1 MEIASHQGRENQEN
15 YVFLIY
21 NTVTCIGFTLQVR
34 KSNIQLK
41 AITHGLS
48 IFSIGGHDMQKRHND
63 HTKKLG
69 TFLLLGFAAFLTL
82 MVLVN
87 VSVFY
92 KSLTEALDILESSIK
107 EKLYATAQAA
117 SLMIDVGEHEKV
129 HELKDY
135 QTPQVNITLDKLRNL
150 AKRANMTYIYTMR
163 KEKGKM
169 YFVLDT
175 DEEEAPGVDTLYEDY
190 PRVADKILSGESQV
204 EYENVS
210 DKWGNYITILVP
222 VKDPE
227 GNVVAALA
235 ADYSDT
241 HVAELKRSMYRNI
254 MFQLAIVF
262 VLFGLLFIVLRDI
275 LKKNMILTE
284 KMKRSE
290 EIHRLAIAGIQEAVF
305 EYSTLDKSIYV
316 NHIFGAMVGIPT
328 LAENMGLFR
337 FLSLFN
343 QTMSN
348 ELKLTIERMEQ
359 GLETSFSMEIL
370 TDTPRVTWV
379 LIRGTASINN
389 QNKTICINGAIS
401 DISERKMLEDTINQ
415 MAYFDALTSLPNR
428 TYLLEQLQKYMS
440 QEEDPFFALLFID
453 LDNFKLVTDSAG
465 HEAGDRVLQTVAAYL
480 MGMTDLNMAES
491 DAVSAPINIAARL
504 GGDEFVIVIP
514 TDKKYSQLEN
524 FTERLLGEF
533 DNLVICPEKD
543 TYHVTMS
550 VGIALYPEHAQDLT
564 QLLQNADTAMYH
576 AKRKGKNTSCIFE
589 PDMLL

>member
-1 MEIASHQGRENQEN
+1 
-15 YVFLIY
+15 
-21 NTVTCIGFTLQVR
+21 
-34 KSNIQLK
+34 
-41 AITHGLS
+41 
-48 IFSIGGHDMQKRHND
+48 MQKRHSN
-63 HTKKLG
+63 HSKRFG
-69 TFLLLGFAAFLTL
+69 TFFLLGFTAFLTL
-82 MVLVN
+82 MVLIN
-87 VSVFY
+87 ISVFY
-92 KSLTEALDILESSIK
+92 KSLTEALAILETSVK

-117 SLMIDVGEHEKV
+117 SLMIDTEEHEKV
-129 HELKDY
+129 RELKDY
-135 QTPQVNITLDKLRNL
+135 QKPQINMTLNKLRDL

-175 DEEEAPGVDTLYEDY
+175 DEEEAPGVNTLYEDY
-190 PRVADKILSGESQV
+190 PREADRILSGESQA
-204 EYENVS
+204 EYVNLS

-222 VKDPE
+222 AKDAN
-227 GNVVAALA
+227 GNVVAVLA

-241 HVAELKRSMYRNI
+241 HLVQLKHAMYRNI
-254 MFQLAIVF
+254 TFQIVT
-262 VLFGLLFIVLRDI
+262 VCILFGLLFIVLYNI
-275 LKKNMILTE
+275 LKKNITLTE

-316 NHIFGAMVGIPT
+316 NHIFGEMVGIPT

-343 QTMSN
+343 QTMAN
-348 ELKLTIERMEQ
+348 ELKLTIEKIEQ
-359 GLETSFSMEIL
+359 GAETSFSMEIL

-379 LIRGTASINN
+379 LIRGTASTNN

-453 LDNFKLVTDSAG
+453 LDNFKLVNDSAG
-465 HEAGDRVLQTVAAYL
+465 HEAGDRVLKAVATYL
-480 MGMTDLNMAES
+480 MGMADLNIAES
-491 DAVSAPINIAARL
+491 DAAAAPINIAARL

-514 TDKKYSQLEN
+514 TDRKYSQLEN
-524 FTERLLGEF
+524 FVERLLGEF

-543 TYHVTMS
+543 TYNVTMS

-564 QLLQNADTAMYH
+564 QLIKNADTAMYH

-589 PDMLL
+589 PNMLL